1 MISQDDFFA
10 IIDWVASIDVWC
22 CITMYGITDRY
33 LSGHKA
39 ENAAFVHV
47 LLGELESRIHS
58 FFSVVRLNLLFFLV
72 YGVGCY
78 LVIVRSCS
86 D

>member
-1 MISQDDFFA
+1 
-10 IIDWVASIDVWC
+10 
-22 CITMYGITDRY
+22 MYGITDRY
-33 LSGHKA
+33 LAGHKA

-58 FFSVVRLNLLFFLV
+58 FFSVVWLSLLFEYIYV
-72 YGVGCY
+72 VGSY
-78 LVIVRSCS
+78 VVTVRSYC